1 MADAKITLETVVKSD
16 ELKQLNTTIAETNTK
31 YKEAQAAVKDFEKA
45 CGGVA
50 NMTSEQK
57 AQYNSLN
64 TAMNQYRDVLR
75 AASTEKNKEIRD
87 LTNGAKAANDNSA
100 AIENLKNALS
110 KISPAAGSALGSL
123 TSFGSKLQNI
133 QTNLKN
139 MATANGG
146 GMSGLFTGIVSSA
159 PKAAA
164 GIAGIGVAIAGV
176 VTGLAKMGAGAQQTL
191 TRLTAFTGS
200 VNTAKQLAAQ
210 IKIVTRQTQFSR
222 TAVTQMMTQL
232 VKMGQTATQA
242 AKTVKSVSDAAYGLG
257 KGEEFAQQIVSTM
270 ARITMT
276 GKVTARQIMG
286 LQAAGLD
293 VDKAFESMGMTAD
306 EVAQGIRNG
315 SVNSADAIQALT
327 DYMGQFDG
335 ATETATDNFTDNFNR
350 METSASGVL
359 SAIGQYFADAFN
371 QSDLLNALMDLFNDL
386 TAAIKGP
393 LAGAFQA
400 LGSAATFVLNAIAVL
415 IRAID
420 TVINVVAAAI
430 RAAGNAFDSACAE
443 MRNALG
449 PVYDFLMDIVS
460 AIGMVLRGLAAI
472 AAKINS
478 NAKAYAAS
486 GGMEDSSL
494 GVTMATGHSMD
505 AYQGADESVDMS
517 WAAPTGGGGGGGG
530 GGHSGGGGGGGGH
543 SGPSAEELAKKQHEE
558 ELKALREANK
568 LAEERLSIEDKLTT
582 IKADLQATAQKTLIS
597 LQKQFGT
604 DTEKYNAEMKAAQ
617 IDYNQSVLKETLRYR
632 EEELQ
637 LADKLKEAILDGKDN
652 EADIIRQKQ
661 ALAKQQNAATLSDLQ
676 SGYKGKTAGIQYKEI
691 DRLAQLNN
699 ETRIQQKLYALE
711 QQRRKVVEDIRI
723 KGVQTG
729 KTNAQIAVDVAAV
742 NKLYAEQKQQ
752 LENIQTRQDSIH
764 DAMSQA
770 VDDFASGISKAIVEG
785 QSLGDVF
792 KQVLQTLIEA
802 VIQAEILAAL
812 HAIGLKDGGP
822 AGKALGGLIESHANG
837 LAVGGGEV
845 FGPGT
850 RTSDSILTRLSRGEY
865 VLKADA
871 VDRIGIP
878 ALDAMNAGALPKFAD
893 GGVVGKLAATSAG
906 NSVTLNV
913 SAMDA
918 SSFMTFLKRGGMNA
932 IKQMVFNGKRDFT
945 TDSGVW

>member
-123 TSFGSKLQNI
+123 TSFGPKLQNI

-210 IKIVTRQTQFSR
+210 IKIVTQQTQFSR

-276 GKVTARQIMG
+276 GKVTARQIME

-306 EVAQGIRNG
+306 EVAQGIQNG

-400 LGSAATFVLNAIAVL
+400 LGSVATFVLNAIAVL

-494 GVTMATGHSMD
+494 DVTMATGHSMD

-530 GGHSGGGGGGGGH
+530 GGRSGGGGGGGS

-652 EADIIRQKQ
+652 EADIIRKKQ

-676 SGYKGKTAGIQYKEI
+676 SGYEGKTAGIQYKEI

-699 ETRIQQKLYALE
+699 ETRIQQRLYVLE

-764 DAMSQA
+764 DAMNQA

-785 QSLGDVF
+785 QNLGDVF

-812 HAIGLKDGGP
+812 HAIGLKDGGSV
-822 AGKALGGLIESHANG
+822 GKALGGLIESHANG

-893 GGVVGKLAATSAG
+893 GGVVGIAG
-906 NSVTLNV
+906 GGKSTNVVLNISTL
-913 SAMDA
+913 DA
-918 SSFMTFLKRGGMNA
+918 SSFKSFLRKGGLNN
-932 IKQMVFNGKRDFT
+932 IKQALL
-945 TDSGVW
+945 DSNRAFATEKGVW

>member
-45 CGGVA
+45 CGGVS

-64 TAMNQYRDVLR
+64 TTMNQYRDVLR

-146 GMSGLFTGIVSSA
+146 GISGLFTGIVSSA

-210 IKIVTRQTQFSR
+210 IKIVTQQTQFSR

-257 KGEEFAQQIVSTM
+257 MGEEFAQQIVGTM
-270 ARITMT
+270 AKITMT
-276 GKVTARQIMG
+276 GKVTARQI
-286 LQAAGLD
+286 LELKAAGMD
-293 VDKAFESMGMTAD
+293 VDQAFQSMGMTAD
-306 EVAQGIRNG
+306 QVAQGIQDG

-335 ATETATDNFTDNFNR
+335 ATETATNNFTDNFNR
-350 METSASGVL
+350 METSASSVL

-400 LGSAATFVLNAIAVL
+400 LGSVATFVLNAIAIL

-494 GVTMATGHSMD
+494 DVTMATGHS
-505 AYQGADESVDMS
+505 SVDMS

-530 GGHSGGGGGGGGH
+530 GHSGGGGGGGGGGH

-617 IDYNQSVLKETLRYR
+617 IDYNLGVLKETLRYR

-676 SGYKGKTAGIQYKEI
+676 SGYEGKTAGIQYKEI

-723 KGVQTG
+723 KGVQNGQTH
-729 KTNAQIAVDVAAV
+729 AQIAVDVAAV
-742 NKLYAEQKQQ
+742 NKLYDEQKQQ
-752 LENIQTRQDSIH
+752 LENIQTRQNSIH
-764 DAMSQA
+764 DAMNQA

-785 QSLGDVF
+785 QNLGDVF

-812 HAIGLKDGGP
+812 HAIGLKGGGP
-822 AGKALGGLIESHANG
+822 VGKALGGLIESHANG

-850 RTSDSILTRLSRGEY
+850 RTSDSVLTRLSRGEY

-893 GGVVGKLAATSAG
+893 GGIVGKLAATSAG

>member
-45 CGGVA
+45 CGGVS

-64 TAMNQYRDVLR
+64 TTMNQYRDVLR

-210 IKIVTRQTQFSR
+210 IKIVTQQTQFSR

-257 KGEEFAQQIVSTM
+257 MGEEFAQQIVGTM
-270 ARITMT
+270 AKITMT
-276 GKVTARQIMG
+276 GKVTARQI
-286 LQAAGLD
+286 LELKAAGMD
-293 VDKAFESMGMTAD
+293 VDQAFQSMGMTAD
-306 EVAQGIRNG
+306 QVAQGIQDG

-335 ATETATDNFTDNFNR
+335 ATETATNNFTDNFNR
-350 METSASGVL
+350 METSASSVL

-371 QSDLLNALMDLFNDL
+371 QSDLLQSLMSLFDDLAAL
-386 TAAIKGP
+386 IKGP
-393 LAGAFQA
+393 LSGAFTFLAGIAGA
-400 LGSAATFVLNAIAVL
+400 VLRGIAII
-415 IRAID
+415 IRTID
-420 TVINVVAAAI
+420 VVINVVAAAI

-486 GGMEDSSL
+486 GGLQDSSL
-494 GVTMATGHSMD
+494 DVTMATGHSMD
-505 AYQGADESVDMS
+505 AYAGADESVDMS
-517 WAAPTGGGGGGGG
+517 WAAPTGGGGGGGSG
-530 GGHSGGGGGGGGH
+530 RSGGGGGGGGGS
-543 SGPSAEELAKKQHEE
+543 SGPSAEEIAKKQHEE
-558 ELKALREANK
+558 ELKALREENK

-604 DTEKYNAEMKAAQ
+604 DAEKYSAEMKAAQ
-617 IDYNQSVLKETLRYR
+617 IEYNQSVLKETLRYR

-637 LADKLKEAILDGKDN
+637 LADKLKEATLDGKDK
-652 EADIIRQKQ
+652 EADLIRQKQ
-661 ALAKQQNAATLSDLQ
+661 ALAKEQNAATLADLK
-676 SGYKGKTAGIQYKEI
+676 SGYEGKTAGIDYKRI
-691 DRLAQLNN
+691 DQLAELQN
-699 ETRIQQKLYALE
+699 ETRVEQRLYQLE
-711 QQRRKVVEDIRI
+711 QQRRKAVEDIRA
-723 KGVQTG
+723 KGVQN
-729 KTNAQIAVDVAAV
+729 KKANEEIAMDVAAT
-742 NKLYAEQKQQ
+742 NKLYDEQKNQ
-752 LENIQTRQDSIH
+752 LENIKARQDSIH
-764 DAMSQA
+764 DAMNQA
-770 VDDFASGISKAIVEG
+770 VEDFASGLSKAIVEG
-785 QSLGDVF
+785 KNLGDVF
-792 KQVLQTLIEA
+792 KSVLQTLIEA

-812 HAIGLKDGGP
+812 HAIGLKTGG
-822 AGKALGGLIESHANG
+822 AVGKAAGGLIESHANG
-837 LAVGGGEV
+837 WAVGGGEV

-865 VLKADA
+865 VLRADA

-893 GGVVGKLAATSAG
+893 GGVVGIAG
-906 NSVTLNV
+906 GGKSTNVVLNISTL
-913 SAMDA
+913 DA
-918 SSFMTFLKRGGMNA
+918 SSFKSFLRKGGLNN
-932 IKQMVFNGKRDFT
+932 IKQALL
-945 TDSGVW
+945 DSNRAFATEKGVW

>member
-210 IKIVTRQTQFSR
+210 IKIVTQQTQFSR

-276 GKVTARQIMG
+276 GKVTARQIME

-306 EVAQGIRNG
+306 EVAQGIQNG

-350 METSASGVL
+350 M
-359 SAIGQYFADAFN
+359 
-371 QSDLLNALMDLFNDL
+371 
-386 TAAIKGP
+386 
-393 LAGAFQA
+393 
-400 LGSAATFVLNAIAVL
+400 
-415 IRAID
+415 
-420 TVINVVAAAI
+420 
-430 RAAGNAFDSACAE
+430 
-443 MRNALG
+443 
-449 PVYDFLMDIVS
+449 
-460 AIGMVLRGLAAI
+460 
-472 AAKINS
+472 
-478 NAKAYAAS
+478 
-486 GGMEDSSL
+486 
-494 GVTMATGHSMD
+494 
-505 AYQGADESVDMS
+505 
-517 WAAPTGGGGGGGG
+517 
-530 GGHSGGGGGGGGH
+530 
-543 SGPSAEELAKKQHEE
+543 
-558 ELKALREANK
+558 
-568 LAEERLSIEDKLTT
+568 
-582 IKADLQATAQKTLIS
+582 
-597 LQKQFGT
+597 
-604 DTEKYNAEMKAAQ
+604 
-617 IDYNQSVLKETLRYR
+617 
-632 EEELQ
+632 
-637 LADKLKEAILDGKDN
+637 
-652 EADIIRQKQ
+652 
-661 ALAKQQNAATLSDLQ
+661 
-676 SGYKGKTAGIQYKEI
+676 
-691 DRLAQLNN
+691 
-699 ETRIQQKLYALE
+699 
-711 QQRRKVVEDIRI
+711 
-723 KGVQTG
+723 
-729 KTNAQIAVDVAAV
+729 
-742 NKLYAEQKQQ
+742 
-752 LENIQTRQDSIH
+752 
-764 DAMSQA
+764 
-770 VDDFASGISKAIVEG
+770 
-785 QSLGDVF
+785 
-792 KQVLQTLIEA
+792 
-802 VIQAEILAAL
+802 
-812 HAIGLKDGGP
+812 
-822 AGKALGGLIESHANG
+822 
-837 LAVGGGEV
+837 
-845 FGPGT
+845 
-850 RTSDSILTRLSRGEY
+850 
-865 VLKADA
+865 
-871 VDRIGIP
+871 
-878 ALDAMNAGALPKFAD
+878 
-893 GGVVGKLAATSAG
+893 
-906 NSVTLNV
+906 
-913 SAMDA
+913 
-918 SSFMTFLKRGGMNA
+918 
-932 IKQMVFNGKRDFT
+932 
-945 TDSGVW
+945 

>member
-45 CGGVA
+45 CGGVS

-64 TAMNQYRDVLR
+64 TTMNQYRDVLR

-146 GMSGLFTGIVSSA
+146 GMSGLFTGIVSST

-210 IKIVTRQTQFSR
+210 IKIVTQQTQFSR

-276 GKVTARQIMG
+276 GKVTARQIME

-306 EVAQGIRNG
+306 EVAQSIQNG

-350 METSASGVL
+350 METSASSVL

-400 LGSAATFVLNAIAVL
+400 LGSVATFVLNAIAVL

-494 GVTMATGHSMD
+494 DVTMATGHSMD

-530 GGHSGGGGGGGGH
+530 GGHSGGGGGGGGS
-543 SGPSAEELAKKQHEE
+543 SGPSAEEIAKKQHEE
-558 ELKALREANK
+558 EMKSLREENK
-568 LAEERLSIEDKLTT
+568 LAEERLAIEDKLTT

-604 DTEKYNAEMKAAQ
+604 DAEKYSAEMKAAQ
-617 IDYNQSVLKETLRYR
+617 IEYNQSVLKETLRYR

-637 LADKLKEAILDGKDN
+637 LADKLKEATLDGKDK
-652 EADIIRQKQ
+652 EADLIRQKQ
-661 ALAKQQNAATLSDLQ
+661 ALAKEQNAATLADLK
-676 SGYKGKTAGIQYKEI
+676 SGYEGKTAGIDYKRI
-691 DRLAQLNN
+691 DQLAELQN
-699 ETRIQQKLYALE
+699 ETRVEQRLYQLE
-711 QQRRKVVEDIRI
+711 QQRRKAVEDIRA
-723 KGVQTG
+723 KGVQN
-729 KTNAQIAVDVAAV
+729 KKANEEIAMDVAAT
-742 NKLYAEQKQQ
+742 NKLYDEQKNQ
-752 LENIQTRQDSIH
+752 LENIKARQDSIH
-764 DAMSQA
+764 DAMNQA
-770 VDDFASGISKAIVEG
+770 VEDFASGLSKAIVEG
-785 QSLGDVF
+785 KNLGDVF
-792 KQVLQTLIEA
+792 KSVLQTLIEA

-812 HAIGLKDGGP
+812 HAIGLKTGG
-822 AGKALGGLIESHANG
+822 AVGKAAGGLIESHANG
-837 LAVGGGEV
+837 WAVGGGEV

-865 VLKADA
+865 VLRADA

-893 GGVVGKLAATSAG
+893 GGVVGIAG
-906 NSVTLNV
+906 GGKSTNVVLNISTL
-913 SAMDA
+913 DA
-918 SSFMTFLKRGGMNA
+918 SSFKSFLRKGGLNN
-932 IKQMVFNGKRDFT
+932 IKQALL
-945 TDSGVW
+945 DSNRAFATEKGVW

>member
-210 IKIVTRQTQFSR
+210 IKIVTQQTQFSR

-276 GKVTARQIMG
+276 GKVTARQIME

-306 EVAQGIRNG
+306 EVAQGIQNG

-400 LGSAATFVLNAIAVL
+400 LGSVATFVLNAIAVL

-494 GVTMATGHSMD
+494 DVTMATGHSMD

-530 GGHSGGGGGGGGH
+530 GGRSGGGGGGGS

-652 EADIIRQKQ
+652 EADIIRKKQ

-676 SGYKGKTAGIQYKEI
+676 SGYEGKTAGIQYKEI

-699 ETRIQQKLYALE
+699 ETRIQQRLYVLE

-764 DAMSQA
+764 DAMNQA

-785 QSLGDVF
+785 QNLGDVF

-812 HAIGLKDGGP
+812 HAIGLKDGGSV
-822 AGKALGGLIESHANG
+822 GKALGGLIESHANG

-893 GGVVGKLAATSAG
+893 GGVVGIAG
-906 NSVTLNV
+906 GGKSTNVVLNISTL
-913 SAMDA
+913 DA
-918 SSFMTFLKRGGMNA
+918 SSFKSFLRKGGLNN
-932 IKQMVFNGKRDFT
+932 IKQALL
-945 TDSGVW
+945 DSNRAFATEKGVW

>member
-45 CGGVA
+45 CGGVS
-50 NMTSEQK
+50 NMTADQK
-57 AQYNSLN
+57 AQYNALN
-64 TAMNQYRDVLR
+64 TTMNQYRDVLR

-146 GMSGLFTGIVSSA
+146 GMSGLFAGIVSSA

-164 GIAGIGVAIAGV
+164 GIAGIGVAVAGV
-176 VTGLAKMGAGAQQTL
+176 VTGLAKMSAGAQQTL

-200 VNTAKQLAAQ
+200 VNTAKQLATQ
-210 IKIVTRQTQFSR
+210 IKAVAQQTQFSR

-276 GKVTARQIMG
+276 GKVTARQIME

-293 VDKAFESMGMTAD
+293 VDKAFGAMGMTAD

-350 METSASGVL
+350 METSASSVL
-359 SAIGQYFADAFN
+359 TAIGQYFADAFN

-400 LGSAATFVLNAIAVL
+400 LGSVATFVLNAIAVL

-443 MRNALG
+443 MRSALG

-494 GVTMATGHSMD
+494 DVTMATGHSMD

-530 GGHSGGGGGGGGH
+530 GHSDGGGGGGS

-568 LAEERLSIEDKLTT
+568 LAEERLSIEDKLTM
-582 IKADLQATAQKTLIS
+582 IKANLQATAQKTLIS

-637 LADKLKEAILDGKDN
+637 LADKLKEAILDGKDS

-661 ALAKQQNAATLSDLQ
+661 TLAKQQNAATLSDLQ
-676 SGYKGKTAGIQYKEI
+676 SGYEGKTAGIQYKEI

-699 ETRIQQKLYALE
+699 ETRIQQRLYALE

-729 KTNAQIAVDVAAV
+729 KTNAQIAVDVASV

-764 DAMSQA
+764 DAMNQA

-785 QSLGDVF
+785 KNLGDVF

-812 HAIGLKDGGP
+812 HAIGLKGGGP
-822 AGKALGGLIESHANG
+822 VGKALGGLIESHANG

-871 VDRIGIP
+871 VDRIGVP

-932 IKQMVFNGKRDFT
+932 IKQMVFDGKRDFT

>member
-45 CGGVA
+45 CGGVS

-64 TAMNQYRDVLR
+64 TTMNQYRDVLR

-146 GMSGLFTGIVSSA
+146 GISGLFTGIVSSA

-210 IKIVTRQTQFSR
+210 IKIVTQQTQFSR

-276 GKVTARQIMG
+276 GKVTARQIME

-306 EVAQGIRNG
+306 EVAQGIQNG

-400 LGSAATFVLNAIAVL
+400 LGSVATFVLNAIAVL

-494 GVTMATGHSMD
+494 DVTMATGHSMD

-530 GGHSGGGGGGGGH
+530 GGRSGGGGGGGS

-652 EADIIRQKQ
+652 EADIIRKKQ

-676 SGYKGKTAGIQYKEI
+676 SGYEGKTAGIQYKEI

-699 ETRIQQKLYALE
+699 ETRIQQRLYVLE

-764 DAMSQA
+764 DAMNQA

-785 QSLGDVF
+785 QNLGDVF

-812 HAIGLKDGGP
+812 HAIGLKDGGSV
-822 AGKALGGLIESHANG
+822 GKALGGLIESHANG

-893 GGVVGKLAATSAG
+893 GGVVGIAG
-906 NSVTLNV
+906 GGKSTNVVLNISTL
-913 SAMDA
+913 DA
-918 SSFMTFLKRGGMNA
+918 SSFKSFLRKGGLNN
-932 IKQMVFNGKRDFT
+932 IKQALL
-945 TDSGVW
+945 DSNRAFATEKGVW